1 MERIRDTRNVGIT
14 SAGLRT
20 WGMLF
25 LTVGIVGKSI
35 LQNRL
40 LRLGAVTPQQLLEA
54 MQGSN
59 AVMLYATL
67 ALVMQALETCAVPI
81 FAFLLA
87 EGAQH
92 TSNFRNYCFRV
103 AGLALAS
110 EIPYNLAMSGKL
122 VDLSSRNPVFGL
134 VICLMIL
141 FFYRR
146 FPEKKAGQILLR
158 GLVTVA
164 ALVWCSMLSIQYGS
178 CLVVIFTVLW
188 AFRSKPMLRSVAGA
202 SAAMLCCLSSMFF
215 MASPMG
221 FLAVHFYN
229 GEKGTDNR
237 TVSYLAYPVLLLAVW
252 AVGVLMF

>member
-1 MERIRDTRNVGIT
+1 MERIRDTKPGGI
-14 SAGLRT
+14 SGAGLRT

-25 LTVGIVGKSI
+25 LTAGIVGKCI

-40 LRLGAVTPQQLLEA
+40 LHLEIVTPQQLLEA
-54 MQGSN
+54 MRGSDT
-59 AVMLYATL
+59 VMLYATL

-92 TSNFRNYCFRV
+92 TAHFGNYFLRV
-103 AGLALAS
+103 AGVAVLS
-110 EIPYNLAMSGKL
+110 EIPYNLAVSGRL
-122 VDLSSRNPVFGL
+122 LDFSARNPAFGL
-134 VICLMIL
+134 VVCLAML
-141 FFYRR
+141 YFYRR
-146 FPEKKAGQILLR
+146 FPGKKQPNLLVR

-164 ALVWCSMLSIQYGS
+164 AVLWCSMLSIQYGG

-229 GEKGTDNR
+229 GEKGADNR
-237 TVSYLAYPVLLLAVW
+237 IVNYLAYPVLLLIIGA
-252 AVGVLMF
+252 ASVLLG